1 MTLMKK
7 NNCAKSGFSVIIR
20 LLKDAKN
27 IRLWLVLSL
36 IISIIGV
43 LAKVASPYIL
53 GDLTDMLYDIWKD
66 GTGFNFEKVVSLCL
80 LLGGIYFLSALC
92 SWLTMFIMNNVVSRF
107 YTCRMRIRISE
118 KLKKLPISYIDKTPN
133 GEIISRM
140 MHDVSN
146 LGNTLHTI
154 FDMVVN
160 GVVKFVLVTVVLF
173 AINPIMATIVVALV
187 PVSLVLSAVIASKS
201 EKKYTE
207 ASTLNGKLYSVTE
220 ENFSGFDTVKSYG
233 LEEVQSVRYSKISEE
248 RRDVEAKAMFLS
260 DIVNPIIVLIN
271 NLVYVALCIVGG
283 YLAAEEVIEISVL
296 VSFVF
301 YAKMFSGPLESIAN
315 GLSIMQNTIAAG
327 RRVYEILDEKEMDE
341 TFENNVFP
349 SFEAGEVVFENVSFS
364 YDPEKPLIKDLSFT
378 AKKGQKIAIVGPTGG
393 GKTTIVNLLMRF
405 YDPDSG
411 RILVDGKD
419 ISKYSRASIRNL
431 YGMVLQDTW
440 LFSGTVAENISYG
453 RQDATI
459 EEIKQAA
466 RNAHIDRF
474 IESLPKGYDTI
485 LNEDTANVS
494 GGQKQLITIAR
505 VYLANKGMLILDEAS
520 SNVDTRTELL
530 IQKTMDELMRDRT
543 SFVIAHRLS
552 TIVNSDL
559 ILVVNNGEIVEKGS
573 HEELLKANGLYTEIY
588 NSQYKQIA

>member
-1 MTLMKK
+1 MKK
-7 NNCAKSGFSVIIR
+7 DNSVKSGFSVIIR

-27 IRLWLVLSL
+27 IRFWLLLSL

-66 GTGFNFEKVVSLCL
+66 GTGFDTNKVLSMCL
-80 LLGGIYFLSALC
+80 LLGGIYLVSAFC

-118 KLKKLPISYIDKTPN
+118 KLKRLPISYIDKTPN

-173 AINPIMATIVVALV
+173 AINPVMAVIVVALV
-187 PVSLVLSAVIASKS
+187 PISLILSAVIASKS
-201 EKKYTE
+201 EAKYTE
-207 ASTLNGKLYSVTE
+207 ASKLNGKLYSVTE
-220 ENFSGFDTVKSYG
+220 ENFSGFDTVKAYG
-233 LEEVQSVRYSKISEE
+233 LEEVQADRYAKISED

-271 NLVYVALCIVGG
+271 NLVYVVLCIVGG

-301 YAKMFSGPLESIAN
+301 YAKMFAGPLESIAN

-327 RRVYEILDEKEMDE
+327 KRVYELLDEKEMDDSFE
-341 TFENNVFP
+341 GDVFPNLENGEVTFENVY
-349 SFEAGEVVFENVSFS
+349 FS

-405 YDPDSG
+405 YDPDKG

-419 ISKYSRASIRNL
+419 ISKYSRASVRNL

-440 LFSGTVAENISYG
+440 LFSGTVAENIAYG
-453 RQDATI
+453 RSDATI
-459 EEIKQAA
+459 EEIKEAA
-466 RNAHIDRF
+466 KNAHIDRF
-474 IESLPKGYDTI
+474 IESLPKGYDTL

-505 VYLANKGMLILDEAS
+505 VYLANKDMLILDEAS

-530 IQKTMDELMRDRT
+530 IQKTMDELMSDRT

-559 ILVVNNGEIVEKGS
+559 ILVVNNGEIVEKGT
-573 HEELLKANGLYTEIY
+573 HNELLKANGLYTEIY

>member
-1 MTLMKK
+1 MKK
-7 NNCAKSGFSVIIR
+7 NNSVKGGFSVIFR

-27 IRLWLVLSL
+27 IRGWLFLSL
-36 IISIIGV
+36 IISIVGV

-53 GDLTDMLYDIWKD
+53 GDLTNMLYDVWKFGGVYD
-66 GTGFNFEKVVSLCL
+66 VNSVLTLCL
-80 LLGGIYFLSALC
+80 VLGGIYLLSALC

-118 KLKKLPISYIDKTPN
+118 KLKNLPISYIDKTPN

-160 GVVKFVLVTVVLF
+160 GVIKFVLVTVVLF
-173 AINPIMATIVVALV
+173 AINPVMATIVVALV
-187 PVSLVLSAVIASKS
+187 PFSLVLSAVIASKS
-201 EKKYTE
+201 EAKFTE
-207 ASTLNGKLYSVTE
+207 ASKLNGKLYSVTE
-220 ENFSGFDTVKSYG
+220 ENFSGFDTVKAYG
-233 LEEVQSVRYSKISEE
+233 LEEVQSERYDKISED
-248 RRDVEAKAMFLS
+248 RKVVEAKAMFLS

-283 YLAAEEVIEISVL
+283 YLATEGVIEISVL

-327 RRVYEILDEKEMDE
+327 KRVYELLDEKEMADTYE
-341 TFENNVFP
+341 GNSFP
-349 SFEAGEVVFENVSFS
+349 DLESGDVEFENVSFS
-364 YDPEKPLIKDLSFT
+364 YDPEKPLIKDLSFK

-405 YDPDSG
+405 YDPNSG

-419 ISKYSRASIRNL
+419 VSKYSRASVRNL

-440 LFSGTVAENISYG
+440 LFSGTVAENIAYG
-453 RQDATI
+453 RSDATLD
-459 EEIKQAA
+459 EIKLAA
-466 RNAHIDRF
+466 KNAHIDRF
-474 IESLPKGYDTI
+474 IESLPRGYDTV

-505 VYLANKGMLILDEAS
+505 VYLANKDMLILDEAS

-559 ILVVNNGEIVEKGS
+559 ILVVNNGEIVEKGT
-573 HEELLKANGLYTEIY
+573 HEELLRNGGLYTEIY